1 MRKTDVICFGGEDWW
16 YHNRG
21 HIDMQLMRR
30 FARLG
35 AALYVNSIVMQKPTL
50 KKNIGGGKSFTHKLI
65 RKAKSVLCG
74 LRESGVGFWVYSP
87 FSLPFHHIVWLRAV
101 NEILLRVQLWIIMR
115 RLRICNPI
123 VWVACPVACDVAIKM
138 KKSKLVY
145 QRTDR
150 FEEYPNVD
158 ADVIRQYDCRLKA
171 KADLTVFV
179 NKTLCEQERYQCNKT
194 IFLDHGVD
202 FDMFATAEHKQ
213 EIPSDIANL
222 RRPIVGFFGGIDD
235 HTFDLNFVEKV
246 IDMLPQMSFVF
257 IGSASLDCSS
267 LLAKDNVTML
277 GQKPYEQI
285 PHYGKCFDATI
296 MPWRQNRW
304 IEVCNPVKL
313 KEYLAL
319 GKPIISMPFPEL
331 RKYIDVVYEA
341 RTPEEFARSI
351 EKALAE
357 DNDERI
363 AARRKKIEKATWD
376 SKAELV
382 LEELFGPN
390 HSLEEVSSGA

>member
-1 MRKTDVICFGGEDWW
+1 
-16 YHNRG
+16 
-21 HIDMQLMRR
+21 
-30 FARLG
+30 
-35 AALYVNSIVMQKPTL
+35 
-50 KKNIGGGKSFTHKLI
+50 
-65 RKAKSVLCG
+65 
-74 LRESGVGFWVYSP
+74 
-87 FSLPFHHIVWLRAV
+87 
-101 NEILLRVQLWIIMR
+101 
-115 RLRICNPI
+115 
-123 VWVACPVACDVAIKM
+123 VACPVACDVAIKI

-158 ADVIRQYDCRLKA
+158 ADVIRRYDCRLKA

-179 NKTLCEQERYQCNKT
+179 NRTLCEHERHQCNKT

-202 FDMFATAEHKQ
+202 FDMFTTAEHKR
-213 EIPSDIANL
+213 EIPSDIANV

-246 IDMLPQMSFVF
+246 IDKLPQISFVF
-257 IGSASLDCSS
+257 IGSASSDCSR
-267 LLAKDNVTML
+267 LLAKNNVKML

-285 PHYGKCFDATI
+285 PHYGKYFDAAI

-319 GKPIISMPFPEL
+319 GKPIISTPFPEL
-331 RKYIDVVYEA
+331 GKYLDVVYVAE
-341 RTPEEFARSI
+341 TPEEFAQCI
-351 EKALAE
+351 EVALAE

-363 AARRKKIEKATWD
+363 TARRKKIEKATWD

-382 LEELFGPN
+382 LEELFGSN
-390 HSLEEVSSGA
+390 HSFEEVSSDA